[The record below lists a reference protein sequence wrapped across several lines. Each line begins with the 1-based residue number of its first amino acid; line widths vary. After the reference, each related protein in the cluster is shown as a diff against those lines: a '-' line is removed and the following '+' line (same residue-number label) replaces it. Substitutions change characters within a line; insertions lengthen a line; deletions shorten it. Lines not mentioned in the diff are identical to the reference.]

1 MAAIS
6 PRTPGQRSVFLRAS
20 NSHFG
25 MNRHPERN
33 PKSQA
38 RSQDRSVGVNSVIVR
53 SRVAKKRSGTLRT
66 ASLPVDGRPSSVRDV
81 RCNCAFGQWPVPF
94 QGGTLSPMSLIFS
107 AVLALEPAGADMA
120 QAAHVRPP
128 REYRASSRSPLAPG
142 ARDPSSVGVL
152 EASPT
157 CAELLRRVDRW
168 EAILRVLDFGI
179 LSTLRRA
186 YGGRVGFRLSEFR
199 FHDAKPLDFHSEN
212 WYIPGLAASPRC
224 HR

>member
-6 PRTPGQRSVFLRAS
+6 PRTPEQRSVLVRAS

-25 MNRHPERN
+25 MNRHESRVLMKQAN
-33 PKSQA
+33 AKCRMPKET
-38 RSQDRSVGVNSVIVR
+38 RSQDRSVGVNPVIVR

-81 RCNCAFGQWPVPF
+81 RCNRAFGQWPVPF

-107 AVLALEPAGADMA
+107 TVLAPEPAGADMA
-120 QAAHVRPP
+120 QPAHVRPP

-142 ARDPSSVGVL
+142 AQ
-152 EASPT
+152 
-157 CAELLRRVDRW
+157 DRW

-179 LSTLRRA
+179 LSDFACRNSDFMTPHSWISIIEIVAYPAWLLR
-186 YGGRVGFRLSEFR
+186 
-199 FHDAKPLDFHSEN
+199 
-212 WYIPGLAASPRC
+212 LAAADKRR